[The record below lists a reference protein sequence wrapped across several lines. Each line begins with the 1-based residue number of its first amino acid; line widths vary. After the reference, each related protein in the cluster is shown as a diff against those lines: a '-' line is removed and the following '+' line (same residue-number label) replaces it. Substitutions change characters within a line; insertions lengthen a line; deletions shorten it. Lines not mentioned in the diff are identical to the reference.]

1 MLIKIIA
8 VGKVNNPQIALLIK
22 DYETRLKHYI
32 NFKINYTKGV
42 RLNPN
47 ASKKVIQKT
56 EREQLL
62 SHIQKGDFIIALDR
76 RGHKCSSFEF
86 AKLLDSKMNRG
97 TKSVVFIIG
106 GPLGFD
112 QELLDKVDYPLSFST
127 MTFPHEISLLLLTE
141 QIYRAMTILKGEKYH
156 K

>member
-1 MLIKIIA
+1 MLIKILA
-8 VGKVNNPQIALLIK
+8 VGKIDNPQIASLIK

-32 NFKINYTKGV
+32 NFKINYVRGV
-42 RLNPN
+42 KLNPN

-56 EREQLL
+56 EREHLL
-62 SHIQKGDFIIALDR
+62 SHIKKSDFIIALDR
-76 RGHKCSSFEF
+76 KGRKCSSLEF
-86 AKLLDSKMNRG
+86 AKLLENKMTGG
-97 TKSVVFIIG
+97 TKSLVFIIG

-112 QELLDKVDYPLSFST
+112 KEMLDYVDYPLSFSS
-127 MTFPHEISLLLLTE
+127 MTFPHEISLLLITE